1 MQETRLTDNKWYKP
15 TLNRINLLQNVR
27 MHIFR
32 MALKKR
38 YILNVI
44 DKAPSLYRLS
54 DTAYVHSNL
63 IK

>member
-44 DKAPSLYRLS
+44 DKAPSS
-54 DTAYVHSNL
+54 
-63 IK
+63 